1 MSCALPR
8 LRAMWLCAAIFLCA
22 LGGCASTGNP
32 SDPLEPLNRGIYKFN
47 DGVDH
52 LFVKPAAEI
61 YRGLVPEIVRTG
73 ISNFF
78 SNINDVIVALNNLLQ
93 GKFEQAV
100 SDVVRIAINTTVGV
114 LGAID
119 VATEIG
125 LEKHNEDFGQTL
137 GYWGLGSGPY
147 LVLPILGPSSLR
159 DSVGLFVDVKTDPKS
174 YVDPVRDRNALYAL
188 YFVSRRSELLDASR
202 LLEVAALDPYEF
214 LRDAYL
220 QRRRNLVYDGAAPD
234 EDDIENKASPKP
246 SGGSSRAPRPIA
258 AIEGSAV
265 ESVLISGDRFPT
277 PAETEARERAAQATA
292 PARQLRSEPAVD
304 SATNTRVVRV
314 WVPASRN

>member
-1 MSCALPR
+1 
-8 LRAMWLCAAIFLCA
+8 
-22 LGGCASTGNP
+22 
-32 SDPLEPLNRGIYKFN
+32 
-47 DGVDH
+47 
-52 LFVKPAAEI
+52 VKPAAEI

-100 SDVVRIAINTTVGV
+100 SDVVRVVINTTVGV

-137 GYWGLGSGPY
+137 GYWGFGSGPY

-188 YFVSRRSELLDASR
+188 YFVSRRSELLDAGR

-234 EDDIENKASPKP
+234 EDEIETKPGPKKP
-246 SGGSSRAPRPIA
+246 SGGSSRAPRPVA
-258 AIEGSAV
+258 SNEGSAV

-277 PAETEARERAAQATA
+277 PAEIEARERAAQAAA
-292 PARQLRSEPAVD
+292 PARQLRSEAAPE
-304 SATNTRVVRV
+304 SARNTRVVRV
-314 WVPASRN
+314 WVPGSRN